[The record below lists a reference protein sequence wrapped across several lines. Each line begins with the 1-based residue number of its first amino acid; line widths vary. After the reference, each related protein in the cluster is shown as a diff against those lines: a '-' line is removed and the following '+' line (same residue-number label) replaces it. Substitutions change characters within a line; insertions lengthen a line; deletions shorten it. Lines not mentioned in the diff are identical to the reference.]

1 MSAGKVFVLL
11 LAGAALGVGA
21 GAAFWLAPG
30 ASVETSSRPAGAL
43 PRAAITAAPAPIV
56 GAPAPDFTL
65 TDLQDHSVN
74 LYSFGHKAVLI
85 NFWATWCDPC
95 REELPVL
102 DRIAKKY
109 ESSLSVIAVE
119 TGESKDDVRSFAES
133 LSIVSLTVLLDPSL
147 SVRRL
152 YLVRGLP
159 TSFFIDS
166 SGIVQQVKIG
176 ALGSSEVDAIL
187 SRMGVVP

>member
-21 GAAFWLAPG
+21 GAAFWFAPG
-30 ASVETSSRPAGAL
+30 SPAETSLRPAAAL
-43 PRAAITAAPAPIV
+43 HRAAITAAPAPIV

-65 TDLQDHSVN
+65 SDLQDHPVKLSG
-74 LYSFGHKAVLI
+74 LGHKIVLI

-95 REELPVL
+95 REELPLL

-109 ESSLSVIAVE
+109 ENSLQVIAVE
-119 TGESKDDVRSFAES
+119 TGEPKDEVRSFAES
-133 LSIVSLTVLLDPSL
+133 LSIASLTVLLDPSFA
-147 SVRRL
+147 VRDL

-159 TSFFIDS
+159 TSFFIDAD
-166 SGIVQQVKIG
+166 GIVHQIKIG
-176 ALGSSEVDAIL
+176 ALDSSEIDTIL
-187 SRMGVVP
+187 SRMGVAP